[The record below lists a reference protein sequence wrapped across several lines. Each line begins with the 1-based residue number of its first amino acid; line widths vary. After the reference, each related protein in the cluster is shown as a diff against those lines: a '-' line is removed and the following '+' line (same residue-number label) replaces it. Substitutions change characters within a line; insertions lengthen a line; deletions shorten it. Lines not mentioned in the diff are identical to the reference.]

1 MIRIICYECGALIKE
16 LTWKDIQKIHLVG
29 LGKYIQGWTCPRC
42 GRKLD
47 GKVRGFRIVGVEP
60 WVRR

>member
-16 LTWKDIQKIHLVG
+16 LTWKDIQKITLAG
-29 LGKYIQGWTCPRC
+29 IGKYIRGWQCPRC

-47 GKVRGFRIVGVEP
+47 GKVRGVRIVGVEP

>member
-1 MIRIICYECGALIKE
+1 MIRIICYECGALIKV
-16 LTWKDIQKIHLVG
+16 LSWKDVQKIHFMG
-29 LGKYIQGWTCPRC
+29 IGKYIRGWRCPRC

-47 GKVRGFRIVGVEP
+47 GKVRGFRITGVEP